1 MNTNTKLRFGV
12 GLVALAFLLVSA
24 GCVETVQEGHVGV
37 QKSFGGA
44 TGDTATPGLQ
54 IDRPG
59 ISYYEYDVREQ
70 IYVMSA
76 KDGEGNN
83 PNRDDSMEVIAKDE
97 MSVNIDGAVRY
108 EVNRDRVVD
117 IYTTVG
123 PMSAVQSRV
132 RSKARECI
140 RTAASDHDGMEMAKG
155 DARAQMKIDALA
167 CMQESLEENGVTV
180 LEVQIRDV
188 QPPESVKQAVNK
200 KEAAKQEAEAKQYEL
215 QKEELEAERK
225 RIEAEGIKDAQETID
240 ATLTQE
246 YLDYLWITEGIEKG
260 DTIYVVPSDGGG
272 TPQLV
277 KSVDDDER

>member
-1 MNTNTKLRFGV
+1 MKQKLRFGI
-12 GLVALAFLLVSA
+12 GLAALAFLLVSA
-24 GCVETVQEGHVGV
+24 GCVETVEEGHVGV

-44 TGDTATPGLQ
+44 TGDVADPGLQ

-76 KDGEGNN
+76 KTGEGENA
-83 PNRDDSMEVIAKDE
+83 NRDDSMEVIAADE
-97 MSVNIDGAVRY
+97 MSVKIDGAVRY
-108 EVNRDRVVD
+108 EVDHNNVVE

-123 PMSAVQSRV
+123 PMSAVQNRV

-140 RTAASDHDGMEMAKG
+140 RTAASDHNGMDMAKG
-155 DARAQMKIDALA
+155 QARAQMKVDALN
-167 CMQESLEENGVTV
+167 CMRDSLKENGVTV

-188 QPPESVKQAVNK
+188 QPPESVKAAVNE

-215 QKEELEAERK
+215 EKEKLEAERK
-225 RIEAEGIKDAQETID
+225 RIEAEGIRDSQETID
-240 ATLTQE
+240 KTLTQE

-260 DTIYVVPSDGGG
+260 DTIYVVPSEGGG

-277 KSVDDDER
+277 KSIDDEGEQ